1 MFVKRGSLI
10 KSNEKSFIAEE
21 FVPTFVEQEPNIFRR
36 TIRKSLG
43 LDILIQKLDHH
54 SEKLDHHSKKL
65 DHLVEHTLTRN
76 DMHAMLGEG
85 FVDVRRGLFLP
96 STTTNQASIEVKKII
111 GEIAPDVLSN

>member
-43 LDILIQKLDHH
+43 LDILIQ
-54 SEKLDHHSKKL
+54 KLDHHSKKL